1 MNRARNAIAVLSTGF
16 ALVAACTSASAE
28 WRWVEEDSDTS
39 TYAYDEPLESGY
51 YQQQPRSYE
60 EQRYTEERYVA
71 PVVTSRE
78 IFRDGPCDVTR
89 TYLSDGT
96 TQDER
101 ICDEVRLVL
110 PHEFLIDRIGRHFDR
125 LRARQHQ
132 Y

>member
-1 MNRARNAIAVLSTGF
+1 MIRARNAIAALSTGI

-28 WRWVEEDSDTS
+28 WRWVEEGSDTS
-39 TYAYDEPLESGY
+39 TYVYDESRGSDY
-51 YQQQPRSYE
+51 YQQQPRAYE
-60 EQRYTEERYVA
+60 EERYTEERYVA

-78 IFRDGPCDVTR
+78 VFRDGPCDVTR

-96 TQDER
+96 MQDDR